1 MTVYWYYGNKTITSE
16 SSHHFLSEHG
26 EILIIDNAQKSD
38 SGLYQC
44 QVKNEIGSATGSINL
59 KILDEFDP
67 ELPKW
72 IWILAVG
79 LGAILVTSL
88 IWLVVFCKTRMSD
101 PHGLSDIGTGST
113 PLNEIPGPMERH
125 LQDNQKY
132 HQIQQSQN
140 NRFEEMS
147 SSVTMTS
154 SSEKS
159 QGQYRSKTPTF
170 GPSGPSGLNGQMR
183 SNGYYPYSPY
193 LSYNPMPYGVPSPY
207 PPQYSPYINPYLQF
221 TQPLLPAVSVPGL
234 QTPTQYLNPSEDDSK
249 PKPSGSGFGPDP
261 PGTPTRNP
269 SANYQAPYRAPVIPI
284 VPTNVGRA
292 RTLPDLDA
300 RSSGTGHGHP
310 GHPGPAN
317 MENGFGQVMLPPLI
331 PQSPHAHA
339 SFLPPTFATPTH
351 FAPGYSRGIP
361 LHDDT
366 DLIRSA
372 PGPDRRRGRRSEG
385 NHLTRKLLF
394 KSNLENQRL
403 AAEHQNLRR
412 NDVGESTKVQIADE
426 SGIVNRV
433 LGPAETSQ

>member
-1 MTVYWYYGNKTITSE
+1 M
-16 SSHHFLSEHG
+16 
-26 EILIIDNAQKSD
+26 
-38 SGLYQC
+38 
-44 QVKNEIGSATGSINL
+44 KNEIGSATGSINL
-59 KILDEFDP
+59 KILDESQIEA

-113 PLNEIPGPMERH
+113 PLNEIPSPMERH

-159 QGQYRSKTPTF
+159 QGLYRSKTPTNGQPF
-170 GPSGPSGLNGQMR
+170 GPSGPNGLSGLNGHAR

-207 PPQYSPYINPYLQF
+207 PPQYSPYINPYLQMAH
-221 TQPLLPAVSVPGL
+221 QPLLPAVSVPGL
-234 QTPTQYLNPSEDDSK
+234 QTPTQFLNPQEDDSK
-249 PKPSGSGFGPDP
+249 PKSGSGFGPDP

-269 SANYQAPYRAPVIPI
+269 TANYQAPYRAPVIPI

-300 RSSGTGHGHP
+300 RSTGTGHGP
-310 GHPGPAN
+310 SRPGPAN
-317 MENGFGQVMLPPLI
+317 MENGFSQVMLPPLI
-331 PQSPHAHA
+331 PQSPHLNAHA

-351 FAPGYSRGIP
+351 FAPGYSRGVP

-403 AAEHQNLRR
+403 AAEHNNLR
-412 NDVGESTKVQIADE
+412 NSEKMKNGVGESAKVQIADE